1 MGSAGLPYFWPDE
14 VYPPVYV
21 KPLFRV
27 GRETREKR
35 ALRLRLEVEES
46 WSSNPLPV
54 YRDTKEAPNV
64 DDAANTDDD
73 DSTPNMTG

>member
-1 MGSAGLPYFWPDE
+1 MAEAGLPYFWPDE

-27 GRETREKR
+27 GRETGEQR

-46 WSSNPLPV
+46 WSINPFPV
-54 YRDTKEAPNV
+54 YRDTEEAPNAT
-64 DDAANTDDD
+64 DAAYTGVQ
-73 DSTPNMTG
+73 DSTPNNTG

>member
-1 MGSAGLPYFWPDE
+1 M
-14 VYPPVYV
+14 YV

-35 ALRLRLEVEES
+35 TLRLRLEVEES

-54 YRDTKEAPNV
+54 YRDTEEAQN
-64 DDAANTDDD
+64 AAGAADTGVQ
-73 DSTPNMTG
+73 DSTPNSTG